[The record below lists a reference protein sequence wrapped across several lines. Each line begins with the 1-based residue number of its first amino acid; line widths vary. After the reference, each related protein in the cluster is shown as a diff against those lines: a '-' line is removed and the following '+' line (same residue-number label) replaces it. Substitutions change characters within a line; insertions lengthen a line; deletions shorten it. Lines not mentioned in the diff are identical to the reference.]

1 MSQNVT
7 RKILINRRLKCLSD
21 LGNRIKDADS
31 LKNGCH
37 IIMNA
42 LQKNDKDIPF
52 ALIYLIDNNKS
63 ETNFEPRVA
72 YLSATTFDS
81 DSKVND
87 EKLIPDHLLET
98 PEVIDLTKNTYENYN
113 TYIEIRRNTTNHSFL
128 KCKSWPIDLIIR
140 KDEHVKVALND
151 ESQAV
156 LFPVK
161 IQSVEKKILIATLIC
176 GINPSRPLDNEYME
190 FLQLVVNHV
199 SSILA
204 QGKLREEEKK
214 QLEMLADL
222 NRQKVTF
229 FQSVSHELRTPLTL
243 MLSPL
248 EETINLCTQEEVI
261 HSHLQIVQRNTR
273 RLLKLV
279 TNLLQTSNIETGQ
292 LKVQYRETNIAK
304 LTQELASNFNNMAS
318 KLNLNYI
325 IDIPNPNDFN
335 QALKNKVYLDHEL
348 YETIIYNLCSNA
360 FKHTWSGNIKVRL
373 YIDHENERDIVILEV
388 SDTGIGIAE
397 ADLKNLF
404 QRFYRVESQQSRSY
418 EGTGIGLSLVK
429 ELITIHGGNITV
441 TSKIGKGTT
450 FKCQFPT
457 GFEHLP
463 INQVCLNEDDDT
475 LNNDH
480 QLNLNQQLYLEDL
493 QWDQNNELTI
503 RECESKDIIN
513 MDIDETFFSTNVFHK
528 TTKNTVLIVD
538 DNIDMRNY
546 IEGLL
551 KKEFNVYR
559 ACDGRDAWLLLTS
572 LPNLPDLILSDVMMP
587 NMNGYELLNKLRSS
601 AKTRLIPVILLTA
614 KAGELSSM
622 KGLEDGA
629 NDYIVKP
636 FNSRQLIARIHT
648 NIKLSQ
654 FRYQIISHRCRQEE
668 VKQLLISISNTI
680 LSEINFMDALSKVV
694 KKVHQII
701 SCNRIFIVLCEL
713 SEIQNRTMIA
723 LSEDPEVNSEDNII
737 SNLISD
743 QLTVDQILGICEST
757 TSESSNAQ
765 EDYSTEVDVSH
776 NTHCIDT
783 SRQVSMLSA
792 RIIANNKY
800 LGWIKAHKSPDIN
813 WDDTEIELFQQIS
826 NQINVTINSVKLL
839 KEKIIK
845 EAHIKAIQGANSVKT
860 QILANT
866 SHELRTP
873 LGAIIGIL
881 SSIKDDNLSA
891 EQKDMIDIMIHSS
904 DNALFTVNNILNA
917 AKLEAH
923 KITLDCKT
931 LDLFDLLESTI
942 EIFEENSGNKQV
954 ELILSYDTNSL
965 PKFVKSDPERLK
977 QILMHL
983 LSNSVKF
990 TKEGEIMMKIFV
1002 KSLDT
1007 VDENLENQLTKKVKL
1022 LVEVSDT
1029 GIGINPEFMQHMWES
1044 YSRVDTSIIRQHCG
1058 TGLGLSIS
1066 KQLVEINNGEIGAE
1080 SKLGEGSKFWFT
1092 WNVELPPIPAISKI
1106 LKYADSPI
1114 QLEDAINHIL
1124 PSHIR
1129 LKRILLIHP
1138 IESARIAIT
1147 NFLKNFERVGVFD
1160 TCGKGIE
1167 ASKYHKE
1174 LYNQAAY
1181 DIAFINLYEKDA
1193 EEVTK
1198 AALELR
1204 QINSDNLY
1212 IVFMIFSNSSEKALV
1227 KKLIDTIGGRSTRIF
1242 KPITY
1247 KKVINQCSRHNILEK
1262 DFENSVSY
1270 NAKNFINNN
1279 LEKFKFDF
1287 ETAFKINL
1295 ASSVTSPLNIC
1306 KKRMAD
1312 CEIENMDEI
1321 RATKSRLRTISNKY
1335 ILCVDDNPMDLE
1347 ITQKNLEELGYSTL
1361 LARSGQEAID
1371 LLQSKFELLN
1381 SDCGISDTE
1390 DKLKYFDISIVL
1402 MDCKMSDMSGF
1413 DTSRAIRSLNSEIS
1427 DIPIVGLSASATE
1440 ETYNKC
1446 KESGMNY
1453 CLVKPLK
1460 IEQFNEIMTLCNANN
1475 FI

>member
-1 MSQNVT
+1 MEDEIDIADMKKMTQNYDWSLTSLGPIDTWEPLLKIAVNFCLDSRFPFAIYCGPDLIFIYNKALIPTVKEKHPSAFGKPIAEIYPLAPVIAYYEQIKSTGKDHGEYCTETFVPIYRDNYNEEGYFNYSMSAIYKEDGSFLAILNMSENAT
-7 RKILINRRLKCLSD
+7 RKILNKRRLKCLSD
-21 LGNRIKDADS
+21 LGNCIKEADS

-37 IIMNA
+37 IIMNT

-72 YLSATTFDS
+72 YLAATTFDN

-98 PEVIDLTKNTYENYN
+98 PRVVDLTKNTDENYN
-113 TYIEIRRNTTNHSFL
+113 TYIEIRRNTTIHSFL

-161 IQSVEKKILIATLIC
+161 TKSVEKNILIATLIC

-199 SSILA
+199 SSILT
-204 QGKLREEEKK
+204 QDKLREEEKNRI
-214 QLEMLADL
+214 EMLADL

-229 FQSVSHELRTPLTL
+229 FESISHELRTPLTL

-248 EETINLCTQEEVI
+248 EETINLFTQEAVI

-279 TNLLQTSNIETGQ
+279 NNLLHASNIETGQ
-292 LKVQYRETNIAK
+292 LEVQY
-304 LTQELASNFNNMAS
+304 
-318 KLNLNYI
+318 
-325 IDIPNPNDFN
+325 P
-335 QALKNKVYLDHEL
+335 
-348 YETIIYNLCSNA
+348 
-360 FKHTWSGNIKVRL
+360 
-373 YIDHENERDIVILEV
+373 
-388 SDTGIGIAE
+388 
-397 ADLKNLF
+397 
-404 QRFYRVESQQSRSY
+404 
-418 EGTGIGLSLVK
+418 
-429 ELITIHGGNITV
+429 
-441 TSKIGKGTT
+441 
-450 FKCQFPT
+450 
-457 GFEHLP
+457 
-463 INQVCLNEDDDT
+463 
-475 LNNDH
+475 
-480 QLNLNQQLYLEDL
+480 
-493 QWDQNNELTI
+493 
-503 RECESKDIIN
+503 
-513 MDIDETFFSTNVFHK
+513 
-528 TTKNTVLIVD
+528 
-538 DNIDMRNY
+538 
-546 IEGLL
+546 
-551 KKEFNVYR
+551 
-559 ACDGRDAWLLLTS
+559 
-572 LPNLPDLILSDVMMP
+572 
-587 NMNGYELLNKLRSS
+587 
-601 AKTRLIPVILLTA
+601 
-614 KAGELSSM
+614 GELSSI

-648 NIKLSQ
+648 NINLSQ
-654 FRYQIISHRCRQEE
+654 FRYQIIYHRCKQEE
-668 VKQLLISISNTI
+668 VKQLLISISNII
-680 LSEINFMDALSKVV
+680 LSELNFKDALSKVV

-713 SEIQNRTMIA
+713 SEVQNRTMIA
-723 LSEDPEVNSEDNII
+723 LSEDPEVNSENNII
-737 SNLISD
+737 DNLISD
-743 QLTVDQILGICEST
+743 QLTVDQFLGIST
-757 TSESSNAQ
+757 STASESSDAQ

-800 LGWIKAHKSPDIN
+800 IGWIKAHKSPDIN

-826 NQINVTINSVKLL
+826 NQINLTINSVKLL
-839 KEKIIK
+839 REKMIK
-845 EAHIKAIQGANSVKT
+845 EAHIKAIQDANTVKT

-881 SSIKDDNLSA
+881 SSIKDDKLSA

-904 DNALFTVNNILNA
+904 DNALFIVNNILNA

-931 LDLFDLLESTI
+931 FDLFDLLESTI
-942 EIFEENSGNKQV
+942 EIFEENSGNKQI

-965 PKFVKSDPERLK
+965 PKFIKSDPERLK

-990 TKEGEIMMKIFV
+990 TKEGEIIMKIFV

-1022 LVEVSDT
+1022 LFEVSDT
-1029 GIGINPEFMQHMWES
+1029 GIGINPEFMQYIWES

-1092 WNVELPPIPAISKI
+1092 WNVELISIPALSKI

-1114 QLEDAINHIL
+1114 PLDETINHIL
-1124 PSHIR
+1124 PSQIR
-1129 LKRILLIHP
+1129 LNRILLIHP
-1138 IESARIAIT
+1138 FESARISIT
-1147 NFLKNFERVGVFD
+1147 NFLKNFERVGAFD
-1160 TCGKGIE
+1160 TCDKGIE
-1167 ASKYHKE
+1167 AAKYHKE

-1193 EEVTK
+1193 EEITK
-1198 AALELR
+1198 AASELR
-1204 QINSDNLY
+1204 QINGDNLH
-1212 IVFMIFSNSSEKALV
+1212 IVFMIFSNSNEKALA

-1247 KKVINQCSRHNILEK
+1247 KKVINQCLRHYILEK
-1262 DFENSVSY
+1262 DFENPVSY

-1287 ETAFKINL
+1287 ETALKINL
-1295 ASSVTSPLNIC
+1295 ASSVTSPLNLC

-1321 RATKSRLRTISNKY
+1321 RTPKSRLRTISNKY

-1347 ITQKNLEELGYSTL
+1347 ITQKKLEELGYSTV
-1361 LARSGQEAID
+1361 LARTGQEAIN
-1371 LLQSKFELLN
+1371 LLQSRLELLN
-1381 SDCGISDTE
+1381 SDCSIS

-1402 MDCKMSDMSGF
+1402 MDCIMSDMSGF
-1413 DTSRAIRSLNSEIS
+1413 DTSRAIRSMNSEIS
-1427 DIPIVGLSASATE
+1427 DIPIVGLTTSATE
-1440 ETYNKC
+1440 ETCNKC

-1460 IEQFNEIMTLCNANN
+1460 IEQFNEIMVLCNANN
-1475 FI
+1475 II